1 MRYILS
7 KIITI
12 SLIPQII
19 FLSTI
24 GICTSVNSRTTNGAF
39 SFDEK
44 QTGGVEKINVTFESC
59 NYTLYGEIYYPSE
72 KSQTYPGIVFC
83 EGGGAYVSAYDWLPT
98 TLAKEGYVVF
108 IFDFPGQGKSEGI
121 YPNWGIYIKSL
132 NLFIRFSANKESTI
146 HYKSGTWT
154 KTISNA
160 MTYLTEESPV
170 KNIVDKTKIGLIGH
184 SLGGIAVTDT
194 AAQDKRVSCAVVLY
208 HGNFTNFN
216 KINIPIQFQDG
227 TFDLLSAPPVT
238 LYSYK
243 NAHTPKELIMISGGT
258 HFGFTSAFGPY
269 CPCPDWQK
277 DICLQ
282 YAIGWFD
289 YFLKNKPDAYN
300 TITTGTDHLSKIIKS
315 RYNFGDGEHI
325 LKTSIAL

>member
-12 SLIPQII
+12 SLISQII

-24 GICTSVNSRTTNGAF
+24 GICTSVNSRSTDEAF
-39 SFDEK
+39 SSDEK
-44 QTGGVEKINVTFESC
+44 QTGGVEKINVTFESG

-72 KSQTYPGIVFC
+72 KSQTYPGIIFC
-83 EGGGAYVSAYDWLPT
+83 EGGGAYISAYNWIPNA
-98 TLAKEGYVVF
+98 LAKEGYVVF

-121 YPNWGIYIKSL
+121 YPNRGIYIKYL
-132 NLFIRFSANKESTI
+132 NLFLRFSSSKEASI

-160 MTYLTEESPV
+160 ITYLTEESPIR
-170 KNIVDKTKIGLIGH
+170 NIVDKTKIGLIGH
-184 SLGGIAVTDT
+184 SLGGIAVTD
-194 AAQDKRVSCAVVLY
+194 AVVQDKRVNCIVVLY

-227 TFDLLSAPPVT
+227 TFDVYSAPPVV
-238 LYSYK
+238 LYSYRK
-243 NAHTPKELIMISGGT
+243 ARTPKEVIIISSGT
-258 HFGFTSAFGPY
+258 HLGFTTILGPL
-269 CPCPDWQK
+269 CPCPKWQK
-277 DICLQ
+277 DICLR
-282 YAIGWFD
+282 YTIGWFD
-289 YFLKNKPDAYN
+289 YFLKNKPDAYT

-325 LKTSIAL
+325 LKTTNLL